1 MTNKTPTKIAD
12 FDLAKLG
19 DSTEPRTAQILTAYN
34 ALRAFESDY
43 DKAQAQLR
51 AIASAWLLAGVG
63 ACGFLINAEFASGGW
78 DHDAAAVARQTIIF
92 VVALGISAL
101 WRLDQKV
108 YQRLLHTVYALGYS
122 IETKYPCVPPT
133 RRALYA
139 LNSDITSELGHFYSR
154 PLELTYYAGLINAGA
169 VIPLFAL
176 SIAPTA
182 QPGSGPMAGGTL
194 VLCFAIVAAHYVYWR
209 AVKKESQS
217 WESLKHY
224 LDGDA

>member
-1 MTNKTPTKIAD
+1 MTNKPPTRIAD

-19 DSTEPRTAQILTAYN
+19 DPTEPRTAQILTAYN

-63 ACGFLINAEFASGGW
+63 ACGFLVNAEFAPAGW
-78 DHDAAAVARQTIIF
+78 DHYAAAVARQIVIF

-108 YQRLLHTVYALGYS
+108 YQRLLHTVYALGHS

-139 LNSDITSELGHFYSR
+139 LNSDITGELGHFYAR
-154 PLELTYYAGLINAGA
+154 PLELTFYAGLINAVA
-169 VIPLFAL
+169 VIPLFSL
-176 SIAPTA
+176 SMTPAT
-182 QPGSGPMAGGTL
+182 QLSSTLAGCAL
-194 VLCFAIVAAHYVYWR
+194 VLCFAIVAAHYVYWN

-224 LDGDA
+224 LDTDA